1 MRMSELALLDTNIL
15 VYSHQSLSKFH
26 AQSRNLVRG
35 GLRGDIAVCIC
46 PQVLMELFSV
56 ITNAKRVTNPVDSK
70 KAAVEI
76 EKYLQTESM
85 LKILSREDTIDVT
98 IDLLK
103 KYGAKGAEIYDLQ
116 LVATMLS
123 NNVARLYTYN
133 LNDFAKF
140 KEVEAL
146 TP

>member
-1 MRMSELALLDTNIL
+1 
-15 VYSHQSLSKFH
+15 
-26 AQSRNLVRG
+26 
-35 GLRGDIAVCIC
+35 
-46 PQVLMELFSV
+46 
-56 ITNAKRVTNPVDSK
+56 
-70 KAAVEI
+70 
-76 EKYLQTESM
+76 M
-85 LKILSREDTIDVT
+85 LKIHSWEDTIDVT